1 MRVPR
6 FWHREFATVKGH
18 DGKPWRLVCWGWSET
33 DETEAAKRA
42 TEKVDRLTSSWNAIA
57 SRQPRGWYDGNLYLA
72 DPPREEILDEISD
85 AGGQVIGTI
94 TRNAYGAIILNTDR
108 MLLIDVDDKV
118 RSSFQGCLR
127 SLVSWFLPSTLLT
140 PRKPEFTTEERINA
154 TIASDPQRGY
164 RVYRT
169 AAGWRVIMV
178 SDTVDGVDATT
189 LEVLKR
195 FESDP
200 FYVALCK
207 KQQTFRARLTAKPW
221 RCGVQRA
228 PNRFPRTT
236 TNDVNAFEQ
245 WETEYTHRAASHKT
259 CELQRGQDTR
269 VAPELQALIDI
280 HDRWCQIDRD
290 LPLA

>member
-6 FWHREFATVKGH
+6 FWHREFATVKGR

-33 DETEAAKRA
+33 NAAEAATRA
-42 TEKVDRLTSSWNAIA
+42 TAKVNRLNSSWQAGA
-57 SRQPRGWYDGNLYLA
+57 SRKERNWYANDTYLA

-85 AGGQVIGTI
+85 SDGQVIGTI

-108 MLLIDVDDKV
+108 MLIIDVDDKA
-118 RSSFQGCLR
+118 RSSFKGCLR
-127 SLVSWFLPSTLLT
+127 SLVSWFLPAAWLT
-140 PRKPEFTTEERINA
+140 PRKPELTTEEKISA
-154 TIASDPQRGY
+154 TIASAPQHGY

-169 AAGWRVIMV
+169 AAGWRIILV
-178 SDTVDGVDATT
+178 SQAVDGVDATT
-189 LEVLKR
+189 LEMLKR

-221 RCGVQRA
+221 RCGVDRA
-228 PNRFPRTT
+228 PNRYPRMTT
-236 TNDVNAFEQ
+236 IDVKAFEL
-245 WETEYTHRAASHKT
+245 WETKYTQRAASHKT
-259 CELQRGQDTR
+259 CELQSGQNTPI
-269 VAPELQALIDI
+269 APELKALIDV
-280 HDRWCQIDRD
+280 HDQWCQIDRD